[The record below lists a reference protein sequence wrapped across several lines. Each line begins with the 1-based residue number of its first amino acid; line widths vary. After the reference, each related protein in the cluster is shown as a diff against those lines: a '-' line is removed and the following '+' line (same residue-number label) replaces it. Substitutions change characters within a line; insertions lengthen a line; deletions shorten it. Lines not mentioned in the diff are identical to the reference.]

1 MRNSKSEKEI
11 VKLLS
16 QLDNK
21 SLMAVDMAVKALAMR
36 QQMEKE

>member
-21 SLMAVDMAVKALAMR
+21 SLMAIDMAVKALAMR

>member
-1 MRNSKSEKEI
+1 MKNSKSEKEI

-21 SLMAVDMAVKALAMR
+21 SLMAIDMAVKALAMR